1 MATPFFDATYYLQNN
16 PDVFESGMDPYTHY
30 IQYGANEA
38 LLGAESR
45 KPAPWFDIE
54 FYYENNPD
62 LVDAELGAADLFLH
76 FVNYGYKEGRAPN
89 EDAVGVVTA
98 DSLLAYALANPD
110 LLAAFDIAAD
120 ATELTDAQQQDLT
133 FQYYAYGYYEDR
145 PALPGAG
152 EGGEPE
158 ATGDT
163 YYLEVGRDNFTG
175 DNAGK
180 AGDDL
185 FIADVVQN
193 DAGLQ
198 VNSLG
203 SGDRLD
209 GGAGNDTLQATVVA
223 GGWAGGGASNQA
235 IMPTTNSIE
244 TVEINAQITDIQGAG
259 GTNNDQVF
267 LNARNMNGVEK
278 LSSKYSDGSLTVQ
291 NLTSLSSNG
300 AVRSTSDMTIGMEY
314 TGNADTAWK
323 ESDMTVFFDQ
333 DYLTRTPEETNSI
346 EIRMVDLLDNKVD
359 GTPLTTFQTLTIRQ
373 EGKENLEVNVEAA
386 NGLVGQAAYDKVVE
400 LLNAAFAAD
409 PEWEDVTASLLPE
422 REAQFSEDIVGSN
435 GQHYSKGQS
444 AGNYSPILLTS
455 ESTAEFQRPLST
467 NDQDAEDYNPF
478 FSSVLNPTEASF
490 VPVSIN
496 VDLEKVGLAADGG
509 GLIIGSMNKNGEN
522 VFGQKQGITVTDTVA
537 GFDEFNVHV
546 GGEQGKQDSSL
557 SYLHSTDNTL
567 RKVSIDS
574 QAGSNANLT
583 IGNSNTV
590 LTNLGAGFADSA
602 NNADAFKDVQIMDA
616 SEFNG
621 NLILNAGITTEIIQK
636 YLENTEVM
644 LYDINSTAVAKAE
657 QAAFEYL
664 GGAGDDVLNIR
675 IGQAALADAF
685 TSTTST
691 NKNVFSMYVN
701 GGAGDDTIIVAFDGT
716 GLENGQTNI
725 TINGGAGNDSIDIE
739 NGANSTDATFVIEFD
754 GANFGHDKIIGFY
767 AGVVALTDEAQ
778 TLDLSSLDAT
788 TGATLHQGETVV
800 VWVGNQSYQYTLG
813 TGEGNAVA
821 LTFIQDVLTGTNTG
835 NSSNTTKY
843 FDPFAITAG
852 SNSLTAGNT
861 SDFEGEN
868 VGTVVVDILPAGS
881 SVVHADGTYDRD
893 TDPLHSFTATTQQEG
908 GIWSSSDGADV
919 LDFSAY
925 GVKGFVTTKAID
937 TNGKLDLGG
946 YTAANISSLNAGD
959 QFLTF
964 VESEHSDDVMNVYL
978 STATG
983 TIANAGAVDFT
994 GGDAVATLGSAIG
1007 SIELIAGSGTDDWT
1021 TLDVSQF
1028 VI

>member
-1 MATPFFDATYYLQNN
+1 MATPFFNATYYLQNN
-16 PDVFESGMDPYTHY
+16 QDVFESGMDAYTHY
-30 IQYGANEA
+30 IEYGANEA

-76 FVNYGYKEGRAPN
+76 FVNHGYKEGRAPN
-89 EDAVGVVTA
+89 EDAVDVVTA

-120 ATELTDAQQQDLT
+120 ATELTDAQQQDLA

-145 PALPGAG
+145 PALPGAE
-152 EGGEPE
+152 EGGAPDT
-158 ATGDT
+158 TGET
-163 YYLEVGRDNFTG
+163 YYLKAGHDNFTG
-175 DNAGK
+175 DDAGT

-185 FIADVVQN
+185 FIAAVVQN

-209 GGAGNDTLQATVVA
+209 GGAGNDTLQATLVA
-223 GGWAGGGASNQA
+223 GAWAGGNANQA
-235 IMPTTNSIE
+235 IMPITKNIE
-244 TVEINAQITDIQGAG
+244 NIEINAQHTSFAADDLG
-259 GTNNDQVF
+259 DQVF
-267 LNARNMNGVEK
+267 LNARNMKGVEK
-278 LSSKYSDGSLTVQ
+278 IGSKFSDADLTIQ
-291 NLTSLSSNG
+291 NLTG
-300 AVRSTSDMTIGMEY
+300 DVRNMTVGMEY
-314 TGNADTAWK
+314 TGNADTDWD

-346 EIRMVDLLDNKVD
+346 EIRMVDLLDNKVE

-373 EGKENLEVNVEAA
+373 DGKDDLVVNVEEA

-422 REAQFSEDIVGSN
+422 REATFSDDIIGSN

-455 ESTAEFQRPLST
+455 ESAAEFQRPLST
-467 NDQDAEDYNPF
+467 NDQDAPDYNPF

-509 GLIIGSMNKNGEN
+509 GLIIGSMNKDGTNT
-522 VFGQKQGITVTDTVA
+522 FGKKQGVTVTDTVA

-546 GGEQGKQDSSL
+546 GGEQGKEDSSL

-574 QAGSNANLT
+574 QAGSNANLK

-590 LTNLGAGFADSA
+590 LATPGTGFVDSA
-602 NNADAFKDVQIMDA
+602 NNAKAFKDVQIMDA

-621 NLILNAGITTEIIQK
+621 NLILNAGITQDIITK
-636 YLENTEVM
+636 YLANTEVM
-644 LYDINSTAVAKAE
+644 LYDVNSTAVDKAE

-664 GGAGDDVLNIR
+664 GGAGDDVFNIR
-675 IGQAALADAF
+675 IDQGALANAF
-685 TSTTST
+685 TSGSST

-716 GLENGQTNI
+716 GLVNGQTNI
-725 TINGGAGNDSIDIE
+725 TINGGAGNDSIDIK
-739 NGANSTDATFVIEFD
+739 NGVNSTDATFVIEFD
-754 GANFGHDKIIGFY
+754 GANFGHDTIIGFN
-767 AGVVALTDEAQ
+767 AVSSGGNLTLENEAQ
-778 TLDLSSLDAT
+778 TLDLTDLVA
-788 TGATLHQGETVV
+788 HQGETVV

-813 TGEGNAVA
+813 SGEGDAVA
-821 LTFIQDVLTGTNTG
+821 LKFIQDVLTGTNTG
-835 NSSNTTKY
+835 NSSNTTEY
-843 FDPFAITAG
+843 FDTNTVISAA
-852 SNSLTAGNT
+852 SNNLIAGNT
-861 SDFEGEN
+861 SGFEGQN

-881 SVVHADGTYDRD
+881 SVVHTDGTYDRD
-893 TDPLHSFTATTQQEG
+893 TDPLHSFTADTTQEG
-908 GIWSSSDGADV
+908 GIWSSTTGGADV

-925 GVKGFVTTKAID
+925 SVKGFVTADAIKND
-937 TNGKLDLGG
+937 GTLDQ
-946 YTAANISSLNAGD
+946 ISNTLDGITTTLNAGD

-964 VESEHSDDVMNVYL
+964 VQSEHNADVMNVYL
-978 STATG
+978 STATAA
-983 TIANAGAVDFT
+983 IANASAVDFE
-994 GGDAVATLGSAIG
+994 GAGSNATQGSAIG
-1007 SIELIAGSGTDDWT
+1007 SIELSGVTNWDD
-1021 TLDVSQF
+1021 LDASQF